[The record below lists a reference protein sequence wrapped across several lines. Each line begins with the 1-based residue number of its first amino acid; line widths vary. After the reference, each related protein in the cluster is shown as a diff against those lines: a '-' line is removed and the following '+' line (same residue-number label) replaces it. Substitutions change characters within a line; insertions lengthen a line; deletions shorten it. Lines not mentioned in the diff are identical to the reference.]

1 MAAMSARAVALA
13 GAREKVNRA
22 VEQFNSLQAEVGPW
36 VEGQPQELFVGFEAQ
51 TQRWSYAL
59 INPGDAPPLRF
70 AVIIGRSSM
79 TSGRLSI
86 IWSGNLPKT
95 TPRGMERVNE
105 SVPHLRQGRPGPEE
119 VERPEESMARHVVQ
133 RRTDT
138 LRHYQGSPAVSSSTS
153 SALLSTRR
161 VGKPLEHRQHNVLV
175 GTVVGV
181 VPNDAFPWF
190 LRFDPLPS

>member
-1 MAAMSARAVALA
+1 MSARAVALA

-70 AVIIGRSSM
+70 AVIIG
-79 TSGRLSI
+79 
-86 IWSGNLPKT
+86 
-95 TPRGMERVNE
+95 EV
-105 SVPHLRQGRPGPEE
+105 VHDLR
-119 VERPEESMARHVVQ
+119 
-133 RRTDT
+133 
-138 LRHYQGSPAVSSSTS
+138 
-153 SALLSTRR
+153 SALDHLVWQLAENNPKGNGASERNQFPIFDKVDRDPKKWKDRRNRWRAMLSNVEPTHCATIKALQPYRR
-161 VGKPLEHRQHNVLV
+161 AHRVLYCPLAELANLSNTDKHNVLV